1 MTAQD
6 TQLNGEYQDLS
17 RNPLSEVLD
26 ELIQAN
32 ASFPLP
38 GLIDGAFVLDGDG
51 RLLATS
57 GRYLRRFLWE
67 LSALSAALAG
77 VAQQGQIYL
86 QARPFADIM
95 VLYEDKQLYVCNI
108 GLSSRRIP
116 VLLAIVADI
125 RTNIGFIRIRMKQTA
140 RQLLTLVE
148 RDTAIQ
154 KLLGLREEDLEGA
167 MRTLSSV
174 FTGGINQ

>member
-6 TQLNGEYQDLS
+6 TQINRGHHDLS

-26 ELIQAN
+26 ELIEAA

-95 VLYEDKQLYVCNI
+95 ILYEDKQLFVCNI
-108 GLSSRRIP
+108 GLSNRSIP
-116 VLLAIVADI
+116 VLLAIVADV

-140 RQLLTLVE
+140 KHLLALVE
-148 RDTAIQ
+148 SDATVQ

-167 MRTLSSV
+167 MRTLNNA
-174 FTGGINQ
+174 FTGGYG

>member
-6 TQLNGEYQDLS
+6 TQIDREHYDLS

-26 ELIQAN
+26 ELIEAA

-57 GRYLRRFLWE
+57 GRYIRRFLWE

-77 VAQQGQIYL
+77 VAQQGQVYL

-95 VLYEDKQLYVCNI
+95 VLYDDKQLYVCNV
-108 GLSSRRIP
+108 GLSNRSVP
-116 VLLAIVADI
+116 VLLAIIADV
-125 RTNIGFIRIRMKQTA
+125 RTNIGFIRIRMRQTA
-140 RQLLTLVE
+140 KHLLTLVE
-148 RDTAIQ
+148 SDVTVQ
-154 KLLGLREEDLEGA
+154 KLLGLHEEELESA
-167 MRTLSSV
+167 MRTLNDV
-174 FTGGINQ
+174 FTGGYSK